1 MMKVYYLNEFETDD
15 ILFLMKC
22 FRNDIFIDINGE
34 IYNIFFIEK
43 QRFISELNNP
53 MDCSDIFIPDINTI
67 VLKSVEKSNIIK
79 QLSKIGESTIRCCMK
94 PCAQDGETVYLNLTD
109 EEKKGYL
116 ELGWR
121 ISFEKKELKFI
132 TNI

>member
-1 MMKVYYLNEFETDD
+1 MA
-15 ILFLMKC
+15 
-22 FRNDIFIDINGE
+22 
-34 IYNIFFIEK
+34 
-43 QRFISELNNP
+43 
-53 MDCSDIFIPDINTI
+53 
-67 VLKSVEKSNIIK
+67 KSVEKSNIIK